1 MSEQTSKQA
10 PLTIQSVRDIITK
23 EHDVL
28 LDKNDPILMAVT
40 MHRAALDEYDRLLK
54 LHEQQLSEDM
64 ASHVSVFAGEIRKS
78 TNSLLS
84 KAVKTNIDNCLSI
97 INAHQAQMER
107 FLCTLKSMAILA
119 GVFFVLSIAVSISVI
134 VWGV

>member
-54 LHEQQLSEDM
+54 HHEQQLSEDM
-64 ASHVSVFAGEIRKS
+64 SSHVSVFAG
-78 TNSLLS
+78 
-84 KAVKTNIDNCLSI
+84 
-97 INAHQAQMER
+97 
-107 FLCTLKSMAILA
+107 
-119 GVFFVLSIAVSISVI
+119 
-134 VWGV
+134 